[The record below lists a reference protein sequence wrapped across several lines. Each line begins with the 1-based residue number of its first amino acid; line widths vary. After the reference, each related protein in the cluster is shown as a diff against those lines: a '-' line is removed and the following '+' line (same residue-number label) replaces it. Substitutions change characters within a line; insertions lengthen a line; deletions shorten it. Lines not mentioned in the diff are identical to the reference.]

1 MDVVGRDREACV
13 LQSMGWIAK
22 SRTRFR
28 IEQQYGM
35 GMRGQHCI
43 PFSHRELLRLE
54 GTRIH
59 HSKLISL
66 IF

>member
-1 MDVVGRDREACV
+1 MDVVGSDREAWRAEV
-13 LQSMGWIAK
+13 HGIAK

-28 IEQQYGM
+28 IEQQHGM